1 MLARFEE
8 IAKRMLESAG
18 SAERNQA
25 EGDFRDEEGFLCC
38 GKCGKQKETLVE
50 IFGIKKIVPCL
61 CSCESSE
68 WDRKQEEAKERRRR
82 EQIRQL
88 RVNGIQDEG
97 LRDRRFRS
105 AEMTKQMERCRYY
118 AEHFDEFREE
128 NIGLIFCGPV
138 GNGKTFAAACIAN
151 ELIDRG
157 IPVLM
162 TSFPRILNS
171 GYEKNDLVRE
181 AQAFD
186 LVIIDDLGTER
197 QSEYA
202 LETVYYFLDERYK
215 SGKPTIIT
223 TNLSKKDLEN
233 PQNMDYKRI
242 YDRVLEMCL
251 PMTFPARDRRKEAAA
266 MKRSRAKE
274 LMQRIADPETETE
287 KGAAGKTDDIPTGS

>member
-1 MLARFEE
+1 MLTSFGDIVR
-8 IAKRMLESAG
+8 KSLESVIDMPATEE
-18 SAERNQA
+18 A
-25 EGDFRDEEGFLCC
+25 GDFRDEEGMLCC
-38 GKCGKQKETLVE
+38 GKCGRPKEAKVE
-50 IFGIKKIVPCL
+50 LFGILRTVPCA
-61 CSCESSE
+61 CACRMEE
-68 WDRKQEEAKERRRR
+68 WNRKEAEFKERQR
-82 EQIRQL
+82 QIAIRQL

-97 LRDRRFRS
+97 LRDRRFDE
-105 AEMTKQMERCRYY
+105 AEMTPQLERCRYY
-118 AEHFDEFREE
+118 ADHFEEFKAE
-128 NIGLIFCGPV
+128 NIGMIFCGPV

-151 ELIDRG
+151 ALIDRG

-223 TNLSKKDLEN
+223 TNLGKSDIEN
-233 PQNMDYKRI
+233 PRNMDYKRI

-251 PMTFPARDRRKEAAA
+251 PMTFPARDRRKEMAEA
-266 MKRSRAKE
+266 KGRRAKE
-274 LMQRIADPETETE
+274 LMKKISDAETGE
-287 KGAAGKTDDIPTGS
+287 

>member
-1 MLARFEE
+1 MLTSFGD
-8 IAKRMLESAG
+8 IVKKSLESVIDMPAKEDTE
-18 SAERNQA
+18 A
-25 EGDFRDEEGFLCC
+25 GDFRDEDGMLCC
-38 GKCGKQKETLVE
+38 GICKKPKEAIIEL
-50 IFGIKKIVPCL
+50 FGIQKTVPCA
-61 CSCESSE
+61 CSCRMDE
-68 WDRKQEEAKERRRR
+68 WNRKEAEFKERQRR
-82 EQIRQL
+82 ERIRQL

-97 LRDRRFRS
+97 LRDRRFEDS
-105 AEMTKQMERCRYY
+105 EMNPQMERCKYY
-118 AEHFDEFREE
+118 ADHFDEFKAEH
-128 NIGLIFCGPV
+128 IGMIFCGPV
-138 GNGKTFAAACIAN
+138 GNGKTHAAACIAN
-151 ELIDRG
+151 SLIDRG

-223 TNLSKKDLEN
+223 TNLGKGDLEN
-233 PQNMDYKRI
+233 PRNMDYKRI

-251 PMTFPARDRRKEAAA
+251 PMTFPARDRRKERADE
-266 MKRSRAKE
+266 KRIRAKE
-274 LMQRIADPETETE
+274 LMQKISDAEVSKE
-287 KGAAGKTDDIPTGS
+287 